1 MEDSKGIMNEPPICA
16 RCEDEYSLE
25 FGLEPTK
32 YCHECA
38 HKLVAELEK
47 ENDQWKTWGIVEIA
61 VRNPNVA
68 SYIVHWEAR
77 AFKAEEMGITM
88 SSQIGRY
95 QVEIER
101 LKNDLEKTEALLHIA
116 NEERTKLRGNIA
128 MAEYALGLKQK
139 IKEKNV

>member
-1 MEDSKGIMNEPPICA
+1 MNEPPVCA
-16 RCEDEYSLE
+16 RCEEEYSLD
-25 FGLEPTK
+25 FGLDPTR

-38 HKLVAELEK
+38 HAKVYELE
-47 ENDQWKTWGIVEIA
+47 EELNQWKTWGIVEIA

-68 SYIVHWEAR
+68 SYMQEWEDR
-77 AFKAEEMGITM
+77 TTKAEAE
-88 SSQIGRY
+88 
-95 QVEIER
+95 VER

-116 NEERTKLRGNIA
+116 NEERTKLRGNLA